1 MDARLGLDPALYAP
15 ARLAQVDPERL
26 ISSHLQLVRRIAWHV
41 HARVSSAIDVEDLVQ
56 IGMVALIEAARS
68 FEDRGHAAFATYA
81 SVRVRGAMIDQL
93 RKGATLVRSAMRRKR
108 EWGQVRARLEGQ
120 LGRTATDEEMA
131 AALELPL
138 PDYRAALAQT
148 HATQSESLDD
158 VYSDHSQWFASDDPD
173 AHDCL
178 EQDRRRRAIA
188 EAIAS
193 LPEREA
199 QVLQLYFVEE
209 LNLEEI
215 GQVLGVGAARICQIK
230 KAALTKLRGQLTGW
244 ADDD

>member
-1 MDARLGLDPALYAP
+1 MDARLGLDVAAYAP
-15 ARLAQVDPERL
+15 ARLAQTDPERL
-26 ISSHLQLVRRIAWHV
+26 ISSHVALVRRIAWHV
-41 HARVSSAIDVEDLVQ
+41 HARVSTAIDIEDLVQ
-56 IGMVALIEAARS
+56 IGMIALIEAARG

-148 HATQSESLDD
+148 HAAQSESLDD

-188 EAIAS
+188 AAIAGS
-193 LPEREA
+193 GNEHSGNMAQIWMETPE
-199 QVLQLYFVEE
+199 
-209 LNLEEI
+209 
-215 GQVLGVGAARICQIK
+215 
-230 KAALTKLRGQLTGW
+230 
-244 ADDD
+244 

>member
-56 IGMVALIEAARS
+56 IGMVAMIEAARS

-148 HATQSESLDD
+148 HAAQSESLDD

-188 EAIAS
+188 AAIAT

-215 GQVLGVGAARICQIK
+215 GEVLGVGAARICQIK

-244 ADDD
+244 ADD

>member
-15 ARLAQVDPERL
+15 RQLAQTDPERL
-26 ISSHLQLVRRIAWHV
+26 IASHLPLVRRIAWHV
-41 HARVSSAIDVEDLVQ
+41 HARVSSAIEVEDLVQ

-81 SVRVRGAMIDQL
+81 SVRVRGAMIDHL

-108 EWGQVRARLEGQ
+108 EWGQVRARLEGR
-120 LGRTATDEEMA
+120 LGRAASETEMA
-131 AALELPL
+131 AELGLPL
-138 PDYRAALAQT
+138 AEYQAGLAQT
-148 HATQSESLDD
+148 HAIHTDSIDD
-158 VYSDHSQWFASDDPD
+158 VYSDHSDWFASDDPD
-173 AHDCL
+173 AHDML
-178 EQDRRRRAIA
+178 EHDQRRRAIA
-188 EAIAS
+188 AAIAT
-193 LPEREA
+193 LPQREA

-230 KAALTKLRGQLTGW
+230 KAALTRLRGQLAGW
-244 ADDD
+244 ADD